1 MKKVVIHRKED
12 CCSWKLFTEIS
23 SSIETL
29 FALLL
34 SFHRSAKH
42 SIKQLIIV
50 TAEEPCYRKF
60 RFSRPDKP
68 MEKRRERKKKE
79 AECVRFA
86 NCSTTFA

>member
-1 MKKVVIHRKED
+1 M
-12 CCSWKLFTEIS
+12 
-23 SSIETL
+23 ETL

-34 SFHRSAKH
+34 SFHHSAKH

-79 AECVRFA
+79 GRERNAYVPRIVRQRLR
-86 NCSTTFA
+86 NKSNDPGDETRVMKVVHK